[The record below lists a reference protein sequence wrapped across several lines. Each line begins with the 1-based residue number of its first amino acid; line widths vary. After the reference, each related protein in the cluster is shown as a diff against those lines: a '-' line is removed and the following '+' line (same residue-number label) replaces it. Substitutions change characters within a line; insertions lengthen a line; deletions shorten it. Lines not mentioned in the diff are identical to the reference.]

1 MNGILALLLSMGF
14 YVETVIGTH
23 PSLLA
28 SLPHLSGFKQ
38 VHCSSK
44 KVSSSCGVVSSV
56 PCLCCSFYV
65 PQVTCMENLKK
76 RQEEGV
82 KMLGIWGWPC

>member
-14 YVETVIGTH
+14 CVETVIGTH

-38 VHCSSK
+38 VHCCSEQ
-44 KVSSSCGVVSSV
+44 VSSSCGVVSSV
-56 PCLCCSFYV
+56 PCLRCSFYV
-65 PQVTCMENLKK
+65 PQVTCMEKLLK
-76 RQEEGV
+76 RQEEDQ
-82 KMLGIWGWPC
+82 KC

>member
-14 YVETVIGTH
+14 CVETVIGTH
-23 PSLLA
+23 PSLLG

-44 KVSSSCGVVSSV
+44 QLSSSCGMVSSV

-65 PQVTCMENLKK
+65 PQVTCMENL
-76 RQEEGV
+76 
-82 KMLGIWGWPC
+82 